1 MNTIE
6 NSICEAISV
15 LVNRAVAQASYD
27 KTIQGTVVRCED
39 ATIGK
44 YTVRYQDSLFQAY
57 SSNSDVTYR
66 DGAIVY
72 VLVPSN
78 DMSKQKTII
87 GTTEK
92 LGINYIAVAEGD
104 QAYQYVGN
112 NVITGATAADP
123 FLNDKGEF
131 MLSSYQKNDAG
142 DNRHVYTLYQ
152 AELQDGQIVEKIN
165 KLNVDLSNLQSYMA
179 ESATLICGAY
189 VRTSLENKQQQKGDY
204 GILFRLAFDDNATGQ
219 VVIRPYIINVDKMI
233 GNPYK
238 FTSAVRQYGIF
249 DIDGA
254 NFRYVESISIFEY
267 DFPYSKEESQI
278 RNPQDY
284 DIFFSN
290 FSLMCAN
297 RLTDEQIATYA
308 LLLHTPRGAIFSGNE
323 VSTDTRSI
331 EAEVRVKGKTVREQ
345 SLPFYWFV
353 EDAGVASDSIYYCQY
368 GGRGWRCLNQ
378 SNLIRDQ
385 VPEVVDQDG
394 NVLQE
399 YQAPVYEWVPGSS
412 SFVLKKG
419 DVLAETTKIKCAVV
433 YDNTVIT
440 KQITFKNLSG
450 IKIEIVSDSGVQFY
464 YDTGT
469 PTLTCLIDGAENI
482 TVNADGTRANK
493 NYIYTWS
500 AINNTGDFT
509 LLVKQEDLEAN
520 QLANDNYNKK
530 IVEINTLQNQINNQT
545 VLKASGNAALD
556 QLKIE
561 LADLN
566 AAARATV
573 ISTVDARVDLNK
585 IDKLNVGCIT
595 KYMIFKCTV
604 TDAVTGKYIGT
615 ASLNI
620 TNSLN
625 KVDGYTLVINNG
637 VQSFKYSESGV
648 SPTSSTLINP
658 FVIPELS
665 FTIYDDLGR
674 EIDST
679 AAAQGKITWQ
689 VPCVNTM
696 LSSANGQMLEQNDQG
711 YVLIENQPNLV
722 YDIKG
727 LYNVSYKR
735 NNIKLSVNYKGL
747 VLTTSTDFT
756 FIKQGDPGTNGTD
769 FVFRIEPNVRSGEIP
784 YYPTIFVN
792 GTTVLGF
799 NWNQIGNTSGGA
811 WFKACLYEN
820 NERIWTSGDGTN
832 LVRTTWSIL
841 ANHYFTGAQDVS
853 MLRITSQDR
862 TTGVASF
869 AFNTSYS
876 PEGNR
881 APANILK
888 CEGVYN
894 GVTYYATLPVCIC
907 LVYNTNYRAWLKEYT
922 GFNYAVYTTD
932 GRRPSYDNSEPFTVV
947 VTERFN
953 GYDEDVT
960 KTKVDGHIV
969 TYNWSLL
976 GSIANMSSFT
986 PVWNDSATILQKIKD
1001 LDNNYQ
1007 YSVKPVDDYRSECV
1021 TNAVRCE
1028 VLKDGI
1034 VVARLFMPVHTM
1046 LNRYGNARL
1055 NGWDGNSITINN
1067 DEGFIL
1073 APQVGAG
1080 KKDSYN
1086 RFTGVLMGEAKAIDS
1101 GASITQIGLLGYSEG
1116 KQSIFLDA
1124 ETGDATFGVAGQG
1137 QIELR
1142 PGPNRTSKIAKWHIN
1157 EKTLSSEDNNITIH
1171 SDGKI
1176 YSNGKSSLT
1185 DIHDGFYLGADGIS
1199 LGIGDGVFSVD
1210 NEGKLTSVS
1219 GTIGG
1224 WKINTDQLY
1233 NNSIHI
1239 KSKGSILG
1247 GGSEDDPR
1255 WIIRDNGSAQF
1266 YNIKITG
1273 TPDMPGYQST
1283 LSWGDNKFNVFQD
1296 GSIAAP
1302 AGHIGEFVIDSGLRN
1317 ANSTFSVTPNGGIN
1331 AANGTFKVG
1340 IDGAMTSTSGSIAGW
1355 GINSE
1360 QLSAGGTILKKDGT
1374 ITCNNLV
1381 AKTKGSIAGWTINSN
1396 KLTSESKTTTLYASG
1411 KIECDDFHSK
1421 SGEIGGWTIDKN
1433 GLVSGSTHIYPN
1445 GLSVNGLICN
1455 PNNIQLP
1462 SEEWDELTLAEV
1474 IHQVKDIL
1482 KRING
1487 PYGDGKHWVHVDFA
1501 SGSGHLNP
1509 DGTVQVTVA
1518 DQYAEFTL

>member
-15 LVNRAVAQASYD
+15 LVDRAVAQASYD

-44 YTVRYQDSLFQAY
+44 YAVRYQDSLFYAY
-57 SSNSDVTYR
+57 TNSPDVVYR
-66 DGAIVY
+66 DGATVY

-112 NVITGATAADP
+112 NAITGATAADP

-165 KLNVDLSNLQSYMA
+165 KLNIDLSNLQSYMA
-179 ESATLICGAY
+179 ESTALICGAY
-189 VRTSLENKQQQKGDY
+189 IRTSLENKQQQKGDY
-204 GILFRLAFDDNATGQ
+204 GILFRLAFNDNATGQ
-219 VVIRPYIINVDKMI
+219 IVIRPYIINVDKMI

-249 DIDGA
+249 DIDGT
-254 NFRYVESISIFEY
+254 NFKYIESISIFEY

-297 RLTDEQIATYA
+297 RLTEEQISAYA
-308 LLLHTPRGAIFSGNE
+308 LLLHTPRGAVFSGNE
-323 VSTDTRSI
+323 VSSDTRSI
-331 EAEVRVKGKTVREQ
+331 EAEVRVKGKTVKTQ

-385 VPEVVDQDG
+385 VPEVTDQDG
-394 NVLQE
+394 NILQE
-399 YQAPVYEWVPGSS
+399 YQPPIYEWIPGSNT
-412 SFVLKKG
+412 FVLKKG
-419 DVLAETTKIKCAVV
+419 DILAETTKIKCAVV

-482 TVNADGTRANK
+482 TINQDGTRTNK
-493 NYIYTWS
+493 DYIYTWS
-500 AINNTGDFT
+500 AINNIGNFT

-530 IVEINTLQNQINNQT
+530 IVEINNLQKQINNQT
-545 VLKASGNAALD
+545 TLKASGNAALN

-561 LADLN
+561 LADLEM
-566 AAARATV
+566 AAKDTV
-573 ISTVDARVDLNK
+573 VNTINARVDLNK
-585 IDKLNVGCIT
+585 INKLNVGCIT

-615 ASLNI
+615 VSLNI
-620 TNSLN
+620 TNSLDKN
-625 KVDGYTLVINNG
+625 NGYTLVINNG
-637 VQSFKYSESGV
+637 VQSFKYSENGIA
-648 SPTSSTLINP
+648 PTSPTLINP

-674 EIDST
+674 EVDP
-679 AAAQGKITWQ
+679 AAIAQGKITWQ

-696 LSSANGQMLEQNDQG
+696 LSSANGQVLEQNNQG
-711 YVLIENQPNLV
+711 YVLIENQPNLI
-722 YDIKG
+722 YDIKN
-727 LYNVSYKR
+727 LYNISYKR
-735 NNIKLSVNYKGL
+735 NNIKLSVKYKEL

-769 FVFRIEPNVRSGEIP
+769 FVFKIEPNVISGKTP

-799 NWNQIGNTSGGA
+799 NWDQIGDPSGGA
-811 WFKACLYEN
+811 WFKASLYQN
-820 NERIWTSGDGTN
+820 NERIWTSGDNTN
-832 LVRTTWSIL
+832 LVKTTWSIL
-841 ANHYFTGAQDVS
+841 ANNYYSTVSDES
-853 MLRITSQDR
+853 MLSIISQDR
-862 TTGVASF
+862 NTGVASF

-876 PEGNR
+876 LKGDR

-888 CEGVYN
+888 CEGIYN
-894 GVTYYATLPVCIC
+894 GVTYYATLPVNIC
-907 LVYNTNYRAWLKEYT
+907 LVYNTKYRAQLKEYT

-932 GRRPSYDNSEPFTVV
+932 GRGPSYDNSEPFTVV
-947 VTERFN
+947 VTEKFN

-960 KTKVDGHIV
+960 KTKVDGHV
-969 TYNWSLL
+969 VSYNWSLL
-976 GSIANMSSFT
+976 GSIATKNNTFSLEPT
-986 PVWNDSATILQKIKD
+986 WNDSATALQKIRD

-1007 YSVKPVDDYRSECV
+1007 YSVKPADDYRSECV
-1021 TNAVRCE
+1021 TNTVRCE
-1028 VLKDGI
+1028 ILKDEV

-1055 NGWDGNSITINN
+1055 NGWDGNSITINS

-1080 KKDSYN
+1080 RKESDNS
-1086 RFTGVLMGEAKAIDS
+1086 FTGVLIGEAKSTDS
-1101 GASITQIGLLGYSEG
+1101 GISKTQIGLLGYAKG

-1124 ETGDATFGVAGQG
+1124 ESGNATFGVAGQG
-1137 QIELR
+1137 QIKLR
-1142 PGPNRTSKIAKWHIN
+1142 PGLNETSTIAGWEINAQSLGSSIGNNTIYLYSGTSALDLNRSDSQDRYKAIQIKSGNNRITLDYDGYLFANHGEIAGWKIDNQKFSSK
-1157 EKTLSSEDNNITIH
+1157 TGNIVIKN
-1171 SDGKI
+1171 DGTI
-1176 YSNGKSSLT
+1176 YSNGKDSAYSSKN
-1185 DIHDGFYLGADGIS
+1185 GFYLGSDAIS
-1199 LGIGDGVFSVD
+1199 LGLNSNFYVD
-1210 NEGKLTSVS
+1210 NEGNL
-1219 GTIGG
+1219 
-1224 WKINTDQLY
+1224 
-1233 NNSIHI
+1233 
-1239 KSKGSILG
+1239 
-1247 GGSEDDPR
+1247 
-1255 WIIRDNGSAQF
+1255 
-1266 YNIKITG
+1266 
-1273 TPDMPGYQST
+1273 
-1283 LSWGDNKFNVFQD
+1283 
-1296 GSIAAP
+1296 
-1302 AGHIGEFVIDSGLRN
+1302 
-1317 ANSTFSVTPNGGIN
+1317 
-1331 AANGTFKVG
+1331 
-1340 IDGAMTSTSGSIAGW
+1340 TSTSGYIGGWVIGSDSLTSWDGQTYLNSNGSMGHYGMWSIDSW
-1355 GINSE
+1355 GN
-1360 QLSAGGTILKKDGT
+1360 ATFNN
-1374 ITCNNLV
+1374 ITCNN
-1381 AKTKGSIAGWTINSN
+1381 TWSFGSGDNWWSNSGFNFGSNNYLSNNGFNFGGSWGNIQNGGYGFSGPNFSWGNGGGSLGGWLPTADGLALGNVWIYS
-1396 KLTSESKTTTLYASG
+1396 
-1411 KIECDDFHSK
+1411 
-1421 SGEIGGWTIDKN
+1421 SGEIHMPTFSCGGN
-1433 GLVSGSTHIYPN
+1433 VGVA
-1445 GLSVNGLICN
+1445 VNGNMGVTGLGSFGD
-1455 PNNIQLP
+1455 LM
-1462 SEEWDELTLAEV
+1462 A
-1474 IHQVKDIL
+1474 
-1482 KRING
+1482 NG
-1487 PYGDGKHWVHVDFA
+1487 QYVALCGTYNVVD
-1501 SGSGHLNP
+1501 SQGYLV
-1509 DGTVQVTVA
+1509 GTVTI
-1518 DQYAEFTL
+1518 